1 MTLRLDGSV
10 SNLADSPCTGVC
22 SCTQFGT
29 KGAKVVDATT
39 LKIVSSFWNEL
50 DDIQRK
56 LINLRNASEGF
67 RIRHLR

>member
-1 MTLRLDGSV
+1 MGQCLVWLTAHAQECVLAH
-10 SNLADSPCTGVC
+10 NLA
-22 SCTQFGT
+22 T
-29 KGAKVVDATT
+29 KGAKVVDAMT
-39 LKIVSSFWNEL
+39 LKPYSSFWNEL